1 MLIVVVIIIMLI
13 VWCWICPLWFQARK
27 QNEEIKEAQEAKKK
41 EAERK
46 RKEMEE
52 QRQTELRRK
61 LDEELAAKKAAA
73 AGSPGAVSNWRNQT
87 FCVTGMPS

>member
-52 QRQTELRRK
+52 TELRRK